1 MGAPGGALQK
11 PDGENSSDAN
21 GESGE
26 NGEAPEKPD
35 GEGSSDENGAPGE
48 NGKAPQ
54 GQPGG
59 GQETIEL
66 SDLARGDQIVVALND
81 DGTATSITVMSMD
94 GGQGGGMAPDGA
106 PGGQQGAPD
115 SYDAANDYTEDATVD
130 GETLSSTGTDEN
142 VAHISDG
149 AKVSIKNSTITR
161 ESSDSQG
168 GDNSSF
174 YGVGAAVLA
183 TDGEAVCIRQ

>member
-1 MGAPGGALQK
+1 MASQARTAK
-11 PDGENSSDAN
+11 RRRN
-21 GESGE
+21 
-26 NGEAPEKPD
+26 PD

-115 SYDAANDYTEDATVD
+115 SYDAANEYTEDAESD
-130 GETLSSTGTDEN
+130 GESFVSTGTDEN
-142 VAHISDG
+142 AVLVDG
-149 AKVSIKNSTITR
+149 GARVTIKKTRRFQGSPVTAPAAITR
-161 ESSDSQG
+161 ASTE
-168 GDNSSF
+168 F
-174 YGVGAAVLA
+174 GAAVLA
-183 TDGEAVCIRQ
+183 KDGAVNVSDSVDYDRCSRSGRRIRIR